1 MLYYQEIIITVRMI
15 TLQRLNACGKHIVI
29 IVGVSIS
36 VIINCLKCFSV
47 DVVCFFSF
55 CMFQEPHKSKK
66 VQHSNAKNA
75 VLFEAI
81 NLIVHLQRSV
91 ILWIVQLRIWNIVV
105 CVLQCSVIQ
114 EQQLQYVY
122 GLVLSSCTCQWL
134 LIRMVLWSFNISP
147 ASVKQVPSGYLH
159 LC

>member
-55 CMFQEPHKSKK
+55 CMF
-66 VQHSNAKNA
+66 
-75 VLFEAI
+75 
-81 NLIVHLQRSV
+81 
-91 ILWIVQLRIWNIVV
+91 
-105 CVLQCSVIQ
+105 
-114 EQQLQYVY
+114 
-122 GLVLSSCTCQWL
+122 
-134 LIRMVLWSFNISP
+134 
-147 ASVKQVPSGYLH
+147 
-159 LC
+159 